1 MLYHNLCI
9 SCTFH
14 QKYVP
19 TYAVGFTDSD
29 EGQDSHEKQIVKI
42 YDMWNDGIW
51 WFLTIFECLHVRFV
65 IMVHVTRNFTIS
77 TDLLCR

>member
-1 MLYHNLCI
+1 MLYHNLRI

-51 WFLTIFECLHVRFV
+51 WFLTIFECFACAFCDYGTCHKKFYNIHKFAV
-65 IMVHVTRNFTIS
+65 
-77 TDLLCR
+77 